1 LVENEEG
8 GKLMPDGYD
17 VIGDVHGH
25 ADELKSLLAKLGYEE
40 RGGAFRHSARTA
52 IFIGDYID
60 RGLANMEVV
69 RIVRSM
75 VDAGSAQALM
85 GNHEYNAIGY
95 HTPNPEEDGSH
106 LRRHIEK
113 NVKQHKA
120 FLDEQLVSPGE
131 AADALKWFRSLPIL
145 IEADGAQF
153 AHAAWHQPTV
163 NMVKPLLNDDF
174 SLPEAFLL
182 SSFEKDTEE
191 DRAIET
197 LLKGPEYRLLDSFG
211 SFKDKDGNERTEI
224 RLAWWK
230 SPPSGTQ
237 LGLHEASVGVPDGS
251 NLANELVP
259 AEAFDGYDNKE
270 HANATFFGHYWMTGT
285 PRPLAPNIACV
296 DYSVAKKGGQLFCY
310 RWEGE
315 RLLNSEKFV
324 GVRSSANEQ
333 P

>member
-1 LVENEEG
+1 ME
-8 GKLMPDGYD
+8 LMPDGYD
-17 VIGDVHGH
+17 VIGDIHGY
-25 ADELKSLLAKLGYEE
+25 AEELKALLKKLGYEE
-40 RGGAFRHSARTA
+40 HGGAYKHSARKA

-60 RGLANMEVV
+60 RGPANLEVV
-69 RIVRSM
+69 GIVRSM
-75 VDAGSAQALM
+75 VDAGSARALM

-95 HTPNPEEDGSH
+95 HTPNPQEDGSH
-106 LRRHIEK
+106 LRKHIEK
-113 NVKQHKA
+113 NVKQHQA
-120 FLDEQLVSPGE
+120 FLDEQSVSPGK

-163 NMVKPLLNDDF
+163 DMVKPLLNHDF
-174 SLPEAFLL
+174 SLKEDYLHA
-182 SSFEKDTEE
+182 SFEKGTKE
-191 DRAIET
+191 DSTIET
-197 LLKGPEYRLLDSFG
+197 LLKGPECQLPSSFG

-230 SPPSGTQ
+230 SPPSGVP
-237 LGLHEASVGVPDGS
+237 LGLHEASVGVPEGS
-251 NLANELVP
+251 KLANEP
-259 AEAFDGYDNKE
+259 IPSEAFDGYDNKE

-285 PRPLAPNIACV
+285 PSPLAPNIACV

-315 RLLNSEKFV
+315 RLLKSEKFV